1 LSELFPPRTSSSHS
15 YCNSSADTVPP
26 RFLFQTTTVK
36 VYARCLRPDIEY
48 KTLGITFQTT
58 CREVVEA
65 LLSKYR
71 MRHRDPNLFFLTM
84 EVTVRRAGVRTVL
97 VLDEEA
103 RPAAL
108 QACHPTGD
116 SRFALQTRRGGLV
129 KIYDS
134 ALMPGSQYKSLL
146 ISERTTVDELLQI
159 LLNCYNSKERVEQF
173 SLYEVNSTQEY
184 QRKLHPDD
192 YPLRVQQAWLP
203 QHQLHFLVRRNTDY
217 RLRRGKQSQWS
228 PELAS
233 IPSSAPLST
242 RVVMPLSSTA
252 PSTSSP
258 FADYENYFYI

>member
-1 LSELFPPRTSSSHS
+1 MSSNLPRCATQCLVLPGSNAEIAARFRVAFRPCKLPPLTPES
-15 YCNSSADTVPP
+15 
-26 RFLFQTTTVK
+26 RFLVLQTTTVK

-116 SRFALQTRRGGLV
+116 SR
-129 KIYDS
+129 
-134 ALMPGSQYKSLL
+134 
-146 ISERTTVDELLQI
+146 
-159 LLNCYNSKERVEQF
+159 
-173 SLYEVNSTQEY
+173 
-184 QRKLHPDD
+184 
-192 YPLRVQQAWLP
+192 
-203 QHQLHFLVRRNTDY
+203 
-217 RLRRGKQSQWS
+217 
-228 PELAS
+228 
-233 IPSSAPLST
+233 
-242 RVVMPLSSTA
+242 
-252 PSTSSP
+252 
-258 FADYENYFYI
+258 